1 MGEAAFPV
9 ERRFGSG
16 FESSKQK
23 VLNTEKKTKDDCVRR
38 DVTDTDGTRPN
49 DPAALSLSLSLSL
62 SFSVVH
68 SRFIFLFQRV
78 SVCGASRAM
87 RCDAANDPRPGVP
100 FPATNGRHRPMPH
113 RKKAKKNRY
122 NSVNVVAKQETQ

>member
-49 DPAALSLSLSLSL
+49 DPAALSLSLSL